1 MVWVLE
7 SVAVNSCLLGEAMQ
21 HTDLI
26 IALGM
31 GGSLIAPTLCKSL
44 SSIQGLFS
52 RHCYRDRL
60 KKLVEHSRLGKMLT
74 RRNIDLQCYL
84 FNQSSSDIEQQLR
97 DCQCCDSFDQC
108 DYFLGNN
115 KMANN
120 IALPFCRINSAILYI
135 KDQQEKL
142 YRLRNKNL

>member
-1 MVWVLE
+1 
-7 SVAVNSCLLGEAMQ
+7 MQ

-26 IALGM
+26 IFPGV
-31 GGSLIAPTLCKSL
+31 GGSLIAPTLYKFF

-60 KKLVEHSRLGKMLT
+60 KEVVEHSRLGKMLT
-74 RRNIDLQCYL
+74 RRNIDLEFYL
-84 FNQSSSDIEQQLR
+84 FNQPSSDIGNQLR

-108 DYFLGNN
+108 DYFLGNH